1 MQDATVVAKVKDAPN
16 DDQVEVVFEL
26 HEPSSLLC
34 RAAFVIA
41 TDTEAFVKEFWTSGT
56 HAVSFRHVSLFSDF
70 ATRRKLFLY

>member
-1 MQDATVVAKVKDAPN
+1 MKLSKNIVLSINDNQKLQDAIVTAKAKVDPSDN
-16 DDQVEVVFEL
+16 PVDVVFEL

-56 HAVSFRHVSLFSDF
+56 HSVSFR
-70 ATRRKLFLY
+70 

>member
-1 MQDATVVAKVKDAPN
+1 MLARVKDAPN

-41 TDTEAFVKEFWTSGT
+41 IDTEAFVKEFWTSGT
-56 HAVSFRHVSLFSDF
+56 HSVSFR
-70 ATRRKLFLY
+70 